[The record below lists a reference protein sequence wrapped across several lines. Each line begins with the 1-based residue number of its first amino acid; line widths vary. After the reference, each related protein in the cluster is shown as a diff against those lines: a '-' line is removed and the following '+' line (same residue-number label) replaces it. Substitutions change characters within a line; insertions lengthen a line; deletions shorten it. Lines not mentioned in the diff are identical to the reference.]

1 MSVLCLLLLACG
13 APPLEQPSPAP
24 PYKRPPKIDW
34 AAEARE
40 MMIPSV
46 IAIGTIQS
54 LGPAPGGWADVNYR
68 ALRQKVEID
77 IEERIYDPFEV
88 PSPLVTSVLL
98 LPELP
103 FVCTDPC
110 IGAIRPDVVGHK
122 VLIEAT
128 RRGAERIEV
137 YASAESFVIDP
148 TPEDVAKVLANVPPE
163 RRE

>member
-1 MSVLCLLLLACG
+1 MSALCLLLLACG
-13 APPLEQPSPAP
+13 DRPPEQPPP
-24 PYKRPPKIDW
+24 VPYKRPPKIDH
-34 AAEARE
+34 AADHREA
-40 MMIPSV
+40 MIPSL
-46 IAIGTIQS
+46 IAIGTIKR
-54 LGPAPGGWADVNYR
+54 LGPEPGRWADIQWRAYR
-68 ALRQKVEID
+68 QEVEID
-77 IEERIYDPFEV
+77 IEERVYDPFEV

-103 FVCTDPC
+103 FVCTAPC